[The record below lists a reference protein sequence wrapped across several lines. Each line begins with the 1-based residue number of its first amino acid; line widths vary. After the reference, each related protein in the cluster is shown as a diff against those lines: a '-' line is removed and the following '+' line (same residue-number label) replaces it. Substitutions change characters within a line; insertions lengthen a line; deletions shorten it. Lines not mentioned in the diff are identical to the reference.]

1 MKNSELADL
10 DATAVAELIQL
21 NQVTPTEALEAT
33 LDLIETR
40 DAQVSA
46 VWNVLADRA
55 VKSIKNGLPNGPFRG
70 VPFAVK
76 DLGLK
81 IEGEVTTHGS
91 AYFQG
96 DISSYSSELTKR
108 YESAG
113 LVICAKVSTSEFGLG
128 PSGDTDLHPRTNN
141 PWDITRIAG
150 GSSTGSAAVVSS
162 GVFAMAHASDGGGS
176 IRIPA
181 SCCGVFGFKPS
192 RGRISYYP
200 VAEPWSGM
208 STQHAITRTVRDS
221 ATLLDCT
228 AGNLPGD
235 PYFCPPSTNT
245 FLSASK
251 TEPRQLSIG
260 VHLES
265 ADGINPDPQIAQRVL
280 DMAKLLEDLGHKIT
294 FTKLNFNLTEVAKL
308 YGVIT
313 SASIRMLIEERSKS
327 IGREP
332 NQDELLS
339 VSRTIYERGAK
350 HRAVDLAVTREAC
363 FAASR
368 KISEFT
374 EQFDVLLCPTIAE
387 LPQKHGKFDMR
398 SSNTDEYMS
407 TIFRFGPYTALA
419 SIAGQPAMSVPFGFS
434 EEGLPIG
441 VHFSAAFAQDELLFQ
456 LAGQLERTNL
466 CGFPKVKQ

>member
-21 NQVTPTEALEAT
+21 NQITPTEALEAT

-162 GVFAMAHASDGGGS
+162 GIFAMAHASDGGGS

-181 SCCGVFGFKPS
+181 SS
-192 RGRISYYP
+192 
-200 VAEPWSGM
+200 
-208 STQHAITRTVRDS
+208 
-221 ATLLDCT
+221 
-228 AGNLPGD
+228 
-235 PYFCPPSTNT
+235 
-245 FLSASK
+245 
-251 TEPRQLSIG
+251 
-260 VHLES
+260 LERWYL
-265 ADGINPDPQIAQRVL
+265 DPQAQR
-280 DMAKLLEDLGHKIT
+280 
-294 FTKLNFNLTEVAKL
+294 
-308 YGVIT
+308 
-313 SASIRMLIEERSKS
+313 
-327 IGREP
+327 
-332 NQDELLS
+332 
-339 VSRTIYERGAK
+339 
-350 HRAVDLAVTREAC
+350 LALAR
-363 FAASR
+363 
-368 KISEFT
+368 
-374 EQFDVLLCPTIAE
+374 P
-387 LPQKHGKFDMR
+387 LPQKPYRQALRGTLFHRFVEEHFETKPRVTFAGLEEDDGDRLLGFEDWVAAFTGSPFASQVPLAIEQELHVPLAGRIVICKIDAVF
-398 SSNTDEYMS
+398 SSASGPHIVDWKTGAMPTDPEDIRAKSLQLAAYRAAWAQWSGVDEPSITASFWYVGTS
-407 TIFRFGPYTALA
+407 TLLTPERLA
-419 SIAGQPAMSVPFGFS
+419 ST
-434 EEGLPIG
+434 EE
-441 VHFSAAFAQDELLFQ
+441 
-456 LAGQLERTNL
+456 LERTL
-466 CGFPKVKQ
+466 SSLWSD